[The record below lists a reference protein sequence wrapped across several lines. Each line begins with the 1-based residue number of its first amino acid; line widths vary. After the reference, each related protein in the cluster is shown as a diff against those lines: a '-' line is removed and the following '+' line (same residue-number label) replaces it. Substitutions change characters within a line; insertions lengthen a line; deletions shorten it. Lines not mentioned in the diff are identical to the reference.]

1 MGKKDNTDRRLRE
14 IERWIEKDGSGFM
27 TSMAA
32 KYKDLTRH
40 VVTLDKR
47 IKTLEAVVKRMA
59 K

>member
-1 MGKKDNTDRRLRE
+1 MGKKDNTEQRLRQ
-14 IERWIEKDGSGFM
+14 IERWIERDGSTFM
-27 TSMAA
+27 HDMAA

-47 IKTLEAVVKRMA
+47 IKNVETVLKRR